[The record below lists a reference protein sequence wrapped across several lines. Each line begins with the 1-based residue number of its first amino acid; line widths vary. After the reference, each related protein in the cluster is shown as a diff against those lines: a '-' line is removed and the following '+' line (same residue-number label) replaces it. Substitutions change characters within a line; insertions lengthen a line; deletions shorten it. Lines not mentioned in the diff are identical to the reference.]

1 MSKGLSELDG
11 KVAVITG
18 AASGIGRALA
28 MGLWNKGCHLALID
42 LNDERLSQLR
52 SELTETGKDRRV
64 SVHTTDVADKTR
76 MKETSTDIVDAHQ
89 AVHLLINNAG
99 IGYEAPFPQVSLDAW
114 EHVIAVNLWGTI
126 YGCHFFMPYMAKT
139 EQAHIVNISSLFGI
153 VGMAGQTAYCA
164 TKYAVRGFS
173 ESLWE
178 ELRDTTISVTV
189 VHPGSVATD
198 IMKTSE
204 GDDPELMQR
213 IAKWYDDNAIPPE
226 KAAKQIITAVQKGSP
241 RLLITAEV
249 KLTDWVKRLMPV
261 RGNKIIG
268 DLVIRTL
275 DLEDMREKRRQ
286 QWQRTMIDGDP
297 WD

>member
-99 IGYEAPFPQVSLDAW
+99 IGYEAPFPQ
-114 EHVIAVNLWGTI
+114 
-126 YGCHFFMPYMAKT
+126 MAALRAFP
-139 EQAHIVNISSLFGI
+139 QNISFTPNGKARRMRW
-153 VGMAGQTAYCA
+153 GAQYC
-164 TKYAVRGFS
+164 R
-173 ESLWE
+173 
-178 ELRDTTISVTV
+178 
-189 VHPGSVATD
+189 
-198 IMKTSE
+198 
-204 GDDPELMQR
+204 
-213 IAKWYDDNAIPPE
+213 
-226 KAAKQIITAVQKGSP
+226 
-241 RLLITAEV
+241 
-249 KLTDWVKRLMPV
+249 
-261 RGNKIIG
+261 
-268 DLVIRTL
+268 RTWG
-275 DLEDMREKRRQ
+275 RR
-286 QWQRTMIDGDP
+286 
-297 WD
+297 